1 MMTHIAEAWS
11 EKHAIEEE
19 KKCEGRFINFAE
31 VRKLD
36 FKAVP
41 RNDFGEADLHRPY
54 IDDITFPCAKCGGV
68 MRRTP
73 EIFDSWIEAGSMPF
87 AEYHY
92 PFENEKEFKKHFPA
106 QFVAEYI
113 AQTRAWFYLSHV
125 VSYILFGHAP
135 FENVVT
141 TGTILAE
148 DGSKMSKSKN
158 NFPDPKLLIDKFGA
172 DSLRFYLMN
181 SVVMQADNLN
191 FSEKGV
197 ESVYRKVG
205 LLLTNVYKYFAT
217 YRGEVVMENS
227 GDGESNILDQWIT
240 ARTEELVDVVT
251 RSLDAYDTVHAT
263 RAIQE
268 YVDDLSTWYL
278 RRSRKRK
285 DAGFFKTMQASL
297 LTTSRVLAPFMPFL
311 AEAIYCELSPADGA
325 GSVHLEAW
333 PKTEFSL
340 PEGDR
345 KKMMESMKEVR
356 GLASLGLALRAAT
369 KIKVRQPLASMKI
382 GVNIGEEF
390 KKILAEEVNVKK
402 IIYEA
407 GREDVVLDTE
417 ITAALREEGLL
428 REVAR
433 MFQEL
438 RQKAGLEP
446 KDKIVAMMELPAGA
460 KSAIENNEAVFKAD
474 IGATAVEY
482 ARSDKFTAEEITKLE
497 GQEVWV
503 AIQKN

>member
-1 MMTHIAEAWS
+1 
-11 EKHAIEEE
+11 
-19 KKCEGRFINFAE
+19 
-31 VRKLD
+31 
-36 FKAVP
+36 
-41 RNDFGEADLHRPY
+41 
-54 IDDITFPCAKCGGV
+54 
-68 MRRTP
+68 
-73 EIFDSWIEAGSMPF
+73 
-87 AEYHY
+87 
-92 PFENEKEFKKHFPA
+92 
-106 QFVAEYI
+106 
-113 AQTRAWFYLSHV
+113 
-125 VSYILFGHAP
+125 
-135 FENVVT
+135 
-141 TGTILAE
+141 
-148 DGSKMSKSKN
+148 
-158 NFPDPKLLIDKFGA
+158 
-172 DSLRFYLMN
+172 
-181 SVVMQADNLN
+181 
-191 FSEKGV
+191 
-197 ESVYRKVG
+197 
-205 LLLTNVYKYFAT
+205 
-217 YRGEVVMENS
+217 
-227 GDGESNILDQWIT
+227 
-240 ARTEELVDVVT
+240 
-251 RSLDAYDTVHAT
+251 
-263 RAIQE
+263 
-268 YVDDLSTWYL
+268 
-278 RRSRKRK
+278 
-285 DAGFFKTMQASL
+285 
-297 LTTSRVLAPFMPFL
+297 
-311 AEAIYCELSPADGA
+311 
-325 GSVHLEAW
+325 
-333 PKTEFSL
+333 
-340 PEGDR
+340 
-345 KKMMESMKEVR
+345 MMESMKEVR